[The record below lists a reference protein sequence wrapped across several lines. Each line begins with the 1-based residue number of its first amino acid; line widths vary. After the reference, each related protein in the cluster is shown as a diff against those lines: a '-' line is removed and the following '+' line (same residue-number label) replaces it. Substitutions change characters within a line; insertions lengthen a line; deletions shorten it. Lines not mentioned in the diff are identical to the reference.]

1 MPPFV
6 QKHETSRNFK
16 GAVPPLARPRGQ
28 CQSNVTPG
36 RFSGS
41 WVVLLAAPSRTE
53 NSSVAH
59 HAAFVTTY
67 SGGSAVDSHH
77 LPSSSHCEDW
87 LIGPGNHRRG
97 TQLGS
102 LACVGCKLHGA
113 VLQVLLGE
121 SAGVGLT
128 LGARTCRKRGEVVE

>member
-1 MPPFV
+1 MPLFV
-6 QKHETSRNFK
+6 QKLDASRNLK

-28 CQSNVTPG
+28 CQSNVIPG

-41 WVVLLAAPSRTE
+41 WVVLLAAPSQGQGP
-53 NSSVAH
+53 SGFL
-59 HAAFVTTY
+59 AAVVTTY

-102 LACVGCKLHGA
+102 LTCVGCKLHGA